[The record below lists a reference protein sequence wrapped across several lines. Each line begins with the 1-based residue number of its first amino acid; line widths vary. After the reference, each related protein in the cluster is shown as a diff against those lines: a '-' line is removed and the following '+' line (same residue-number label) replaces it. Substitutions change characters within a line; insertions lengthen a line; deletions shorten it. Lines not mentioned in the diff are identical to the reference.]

1 MSSYQHSKRVLIKQS
16 HLGQLRGELW
26 RKSTR
31 QWWTI
36 QLSGKPYHEHHIN
49 DKQNQFKSISDDY
62 DSDWG
67 LNLTYIQNLIWLP
80 EEELAFF
87 FVLVPPEPIEIR
99 GWLNAWIK
107 IDLLTH
113 ITSAMSNVST
123 NQSVSYLVL
132 TFKEYVKKIKLFF
145 YLYLYCWRCHP
156 YKSPGSRSVR
166 MSWKW
171 QHL

>member
-1 MSSYQHSKRVLIKQS
+1 MNIIISALKKSSQR

-132 TFKEYVKKIKLFF
+132 TFKEYVKTLPEAQRTQGIDSLT
-145 YLYLYCWRCHP
+145 WVI
-156 YKSPGSRSVR
+156 SPV
-166 MSWKW
+166 K
-171 QHL
+171 